1 MVEAARIP
9 WRPLGRLLVEQGL
22 LSEDELEHALEEQ
35 VTTGRRLGET
45 LIDLGFVSHAAL
57 SRALTEQYG
66 IEPKAETGFG
76 TGLRAEIERRYERDR
91 EEATSGPPEHGGS
104 PMLKLV
110 PEPERERGT
119 EAADPQAIDEE
130 DGYLAQLEE
139 QWARLAAAEAELDEA
154 KLELAALRRRA
165 GQRRDQ
171 ALRFVQRIRARD
183 RLIVELRA
191 PARGETDLSAP
202 RATGV
207 DAHLVYAP
215 VDGRYVL
222 VERAGEPPQPGAM
235 FELAEIGDAAMIACR
250 IGRSPLP
257 HDLRPCVYAE
267 RPPVSS
273 ALPAE

>member
-1 MVEAARIP
+1 VEAARIP

-22 LSEDELEHALEEQ
+22 LSEEELEHALDEQ

-91 EEATSGPPEHGGS
+91 ERDATPGPPEDGS
-104 PMLKLV
+104 PKLKLL
-110 PEPERERGT
+110 PEPGAAAVDQP
-119 EAADPQAIDEE
+119 AADDDEG
-130 DGYLAQLEE
+130 GYLAQLEE
-139 QWARLAAAEAELDEA
+139 QWAKLAAAEAELDEA

-165 GQRRDQ
+165 GLRRSQ
-171 ALRFVQRIRARD
+171 AARFLERIRERD
-183 RLIVELRA
+183 RLLVELRA
-191 PARGETDLSAP
+191 IARRTSSSTP

-207 DAHLVYAP
+207 DAHLVYAT

-222 VERAGEPPQPGAM
+222 VERAGEPPQPGAV
-235 FELAEIGDAAMIACR
+235 FELAETGGAAVIACT

-257 HDLRPCVYAE
+257 HDPRPCVYAE
-267 RPPVSS
+267 RPPASFRS
-273 ALPAE
+273 PRA